1 MGRQSARLLND
12 KKDHKDIFFNGHY
25 HKQMWIT
32 DKNANPTLLWEK
44 LAPKVAFTFTVRD
57 TMVGY
62 FDDDWSPP
70 AGTIRLVIASFSDYM
85 TIDWGDGTT
94 EKTMGSN
101 NSFYGITHTYPT
113 SNGTL
118 YTVNVYGEI
127 ESFYPTI
134 LMQSSYNSCIEEI
147 ITPFPKSL
155 CKYLYEDISAL
166 FMYNKAIKK
175 IPEYLFSE
183 CSEFADSFQ
192 VNGAFT
198 QSGLEV
204 APANLFY
211 GMKKF
216 YTSPFI
222 QADKLISVSPLVFNG
237 VEEYLLDNAFNKC
250 TSLLHAPGE
259 IFSLFNGTSANSTFG
274 ECTALLSVSSISNS
288 SLESLQSTFYNCTKL
303 ETAADISIS
312 TLKTMNSTF
321 YQCYSLKKVGTIS
334 CENLEEMT
342 STFYNCTSLLEAP
355 IIESKSLISM
365 TSTFYGCTALE
376 NVQDIN
382 SSTLKTMTSTF
393 AQCDSIKELP
403 NINCENLESMRNT
416 FAGCGSI
423 TSIPEGFLDNCPN
436 VTDVRYAFKDCS
448 GITGNVPEL
457 WKLEQI
463 TKYDRC
469 FAGCVNASNYNDI
482 PNDWK

>member
-94 EKTMGSN
+94 EKTMGSTN
-101 NSFYGITHTYPT
+101 TYYGITHTYPT
-113 SNGTL
+113 SDGTL
-118 YTVNVYGEI
+118 YTVNVYGNI

-155 CKYLYEDISAL
+155 CEYLYEDISAL
-166 FMYNKAIKK
+166 FMFNKAIKR

-198 QSGLEV
+198 QSGLQV
-204 APANLFY
+204 APSNVFY
-211 GMKKF
+211 GLKKLQGN
-216 YTSPFI
+216 PFNT
-222 QADKLISVSPLVFNG
+222 AHDLITVSPLVFNG
-237 VEEYLLDNAFNKC
+237 VEEYSLDSAFYNC

-259 IFSLFNGTSANSTFG
+259 IFSFFNGTSANSTFG

-303 ETAADISIS
+303 ETASDISIS

-321 YQCYSLKKVGTIS
+321 YNCVSLKKVGTIS
-334 CENLEEMT
+334 CKNLEEMT
-342 STFYNCTSLLEAP
+342 NTFYNCTSLLEAP
-355 IIESKSLISM
+355 IIESEALDSM
-365 TSTFYGCTALE
+365 TSTFNGCTALKKA
-376 NVQDIN
+376 QDIN
-382 SSTLKTMTSTF
+382 STTLKTMAETF
-393 AQCDSIKELP
+393 ANCDSLEELP
-403 NINCENLESMRNT
+403 SVNCENLESMRST
-416 FAGCGSI
+416 FAGCDSI
-423 TSIPEGFLDNCPN
+423 TNISEGFLDNCPN
-436 VTDVRYAFKDCS
+436 VTDVRGLFRNCT
-448 GITGNVPEL
+448 GITGRVPEL
-457 WKLEQI
+457 WNIERI
-463 TKYDRC
+463 IEYDGC
-469 FAGCVNASNYNDI
+469 FEGCINAENYDGI
-482 PNDWK
+482 PDDWK